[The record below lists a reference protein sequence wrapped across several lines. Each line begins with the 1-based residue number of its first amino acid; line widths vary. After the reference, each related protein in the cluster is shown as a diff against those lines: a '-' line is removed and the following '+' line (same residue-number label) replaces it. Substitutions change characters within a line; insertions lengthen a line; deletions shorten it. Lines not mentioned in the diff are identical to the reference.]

1 MVDAI
6 LRCPKCHAGMMSARR
21 DGVVLDQCGA
31 CRGVFLAEGELS
43 RLIESAGP
51 VAGAAA
57 GSVTGP
63 VASTLPSTV
72 PAASPVPNGYSK
84 PVYEGR
90 HRRD

>member
-31 CRGVFLAEGELS
+31 CRGVFLEEVDLT
-43 RLIESAGP
+43 RLIESAG
-51 VAGAAA
+51 AA
-57 GSVTGP
+57 P
-63 VASTLPSTV
+63 
-72 PAASPVPNGYSK
+72 PAAPHANGYPK
-84 PVYEGR
+84 QVYEGR

>member
-21 DGVVLDQCGA
+21 EGVVLDQCGT
-31 CRGVFLAEGELS
+31 CRGVFLAEGDLS
-43 RLIESAGP
+43 RLIESAGAVP
-51 VAGAAA
+51 GTVP
-57 GSVTGP
+57 GP
-63 VASTLPSTV
+63 VHGVVPSAV
-72 PAASPVPNGYSK
+72 PAVPSAPNGYSK

>member
-31 CRGVFLAEGELS
+31 CRGVFLAEGDLA
-43 RLIESAGP
+43 RLIEAAGA
-51 VAGAAA
+51 VAGTVPSA
-57 GSVTGP
+57 V
-63 VASTLPSTV
+63 PSTV
-72 PAASPVPNGYSK
+72 PAVVSPPNGYSK
-84 PVYEGR
+84 PIYEGR

>member
-21 DGVVLDQCGA
+21 DGVVLDQCAA
-31 CRGVFLAEGELS
+31 CRGVFLTERDLT

-51 VAGAAA
+51 VTGA
-57 GSVTGP
+57 VTGQ
-63 VASTLPSTV
+63 VTGAVPSAV
-72 PAASPVPNGYSK
+72 PAAAAPNGYSK
-84 PVYEGR
+84 QIYEGR